1 MHKDTLLDFIANPSK
16 LNIKPSFVNLTSEK
30 IDDLRTVS
38 FTKTTITKQELTSDV
53 FETYHVI
60 TYDSMIMDPY
70 NVANIAAVI
79 NNTMY
84 VSDSVYQ
91 SLKDHQAVTVS
102 VVEFKDGAQ
111 FTDQRVDQ
119 QNIPLVA
126 KSVTGQFVC
135 NVGVDSDRVHTVSY
149 KYCNI
154 KRELFDDVEIPLVF
168 EYNNDQYLIDRDPLT
183 KLETDDRQS
192 YTSWDD
198 HIKLINNNGIEPIK
212 LQLININDGYHLRL
226 CCNNID
232 NYLNWM
238 YARISNAEYIPV
250 IIFITDLRIK
260 TELYPNNPIDHS
272 RLNEVLNPEIS
283 ILL

>member
-1 MHKDTLLDFIANPSK
+1 MVFAKK
-16 LNIKPSFVNLTSEK
+16 
-30 IDDLRTVS
+30 TV
-38 FTKTTITKQELTSDV
+38 TEQELTHDA
-53 FETYHVI
+53 FETYNVLP
-60 TYDSMIMDPY
+60 YDSMIMDPY

-79 NNTMY
+79 NNMMY

-91 SLKDHQAVTVS
+91 SLIDHQTAIVS
-102 VVEFKDGAQ
+102 VVEFNDGVD
-111 FTDQRVDQ
+111 FTDQRVSQ
-119 QNIPLVA
+119 QNIPLLA
-126 KSVTGQFVC
+126 DSITGQFVC
-135 NVGVDSDRVHTVSY
+135 NVGIDSDRVHTVSY

-192 YTSWDD
+192 YTSWDE

-260 TELYPNNPIDHS
+260 TELYTNNPIDHS
-272 RLNEVLNPEIS
+272 RLNEVLNPEFS
-283 ILL
+283 IQL